1 MTVLGI
7 VGCRIFEDEIVHVLV
22 NDPGIDRVYLVE
34 NEENMGLLQKLETA
48 GFRPE
53 VLPFYEIRG
62 KLKQNHEFSVIIQL
76 QGMGLHVDPDRLKSK
91 TYTNVNIMS
100 RIADGILLFYGLC
113 GQAFSRI
120 KKDFPYMGCPIKL
133 LHDRNAEEKN
143 GPLEDCVAAALGSNS
158 RYREALR
165 KHKDA
170 FFFTPMWAA
179 NWRTVFS
186 IGEELME
193 GFEFTPDHLRE
204 LGYRKVARV
213 KTGLSYEPDFDK
225 NIEEFA
231 QYFDFEV
238 MELEGSTEIVM
249 ESYNH
254 IREIISDPLECPLR
268 TGSTEALKH

>member
-22 NDPGIDRVYLVE
+22 NDPEIERVYLVE
-34 NEENMGLLQKLETA
+34 NEENRDLLQKLETT

-53 VLPFYEIRG
+53 ILPFYEIRD
-62 KLKQNHEFSVIIQL
+62 KLKQNHEFSVVIQL
-76 QGMGLHVDPDRLKSK
+76 QGMGLHVDPARLKSK

-100 RIADGILLFYGLC
+100 RLADGILLFYGLC

-133 LHDRNAEEKN
+133 LQERSVGEKN
-143 GPLEDCVAAALGSNS
+143 GPLEDCVAAALGSNA

-165 KHKDA
+165 MHKDA

-186 IGEELME
+186 VGEELME

-213 KTGLSYEPDFDK
+213 KTGLSYEPDFEK

-238 MELEGSTEIVM
+238 MELEGSTEIAM
-249 ESYNH
+249 ESYSH
-254 IREIISDPLECPLR
+254 IRKILSDPLKSPLR
-268 TGSTEALKH
+268 A